1 MFFVKRLKELVAEN
15 GLSYNALAKSTGIPV
30 TTLSN
35 YINRGSLPTA
45 PALCT
50 LAEYFGC
57 SVDYLLGLE
66 DDFGVKQHKDV
77 IKRPAY
83 DITDQKLVDFMK
95 LYEVMTEIQKAQV
108 LGYVIGLL
116 ENAGVN
122 VKTVLGY

>member
-1 MFFVKRLKELVAEN
+1 MEVLRKLRKERGITTTELGVAVGCTNPTITNYELGYRQPDNEMLLK
-15 GLSYNALAKSTGIPV
+15 LAD
-30 TTLSN
+30 
-35 YINRGSLPTA
+35 
-45 PALCT
+45 
-50 LAEYFGC
+50 YFDV
-57 SVDYLLGLE
+57 SVDYLLGRE
-66 DDFGVKQHKDV
+66 ERKDL

>member
-1 MFFVKRLKELVAEN
+1 MNLRKIRVEKGVTQEELARSIGVVRSTICQYEKGKRQIDPATMLK
-15 GLSYNALAKSTGIPV
+15 LAD
-30 TTLSN
+30 
-35 YINRGSLPTA
+35 
-45 PALCT
+45 
-50 LAEYFGC
+50 YFNV
-57 SVDYLLGLE
+57 SVDYLLGREERNDL
-66 DDFGVKQHKDV
+66 